1 MFGRQSLRMLRIH
14 PLILRVKALF
24 QCLRDAPQ
32 LLQIFLCLDSDNA
45 GQSAARRIQE
55 KLKTENREAKL
66 LVPTH
71 KDWNEELL
79 YEGGIQK

>member
-1 MFGRQSLRMLRIH
+1 MSDK
-14 PLILRVKALF
+14 VLF

-32 LLQIFLCLDSDNA
+32 LSQIFLCLDNDSA

-55 KLKTENREAKL
+55 KLKSESREAKL
-66 LVPTH
+66 LVPTY

-79 YEGGIQK
+79 HKRSVQK

>member
-1 MFGRQSLRMLRIH
+1 MSDKVLC
-14 PLILRVKALF
+14 

-32 LLQIFLCLDSDNA
+32 LSQIFLCLDNDSA

-55 KLKTENREAKL
+55 KLQSENREVKL
-66 LVPTH
+66 LVPTY

-79 YEGGIQK
+79 HEGGIQK

>member
-1 MFGRQSLRMLRIH
+1 MFDRQSMRMLRIH

-32 LLQIFLCLDSDNA
+32 LSQIFLCLDNDSA

-55 KLKTENREAKL
+55 KLKSENREAKL
-66 LVPTH
+66 LVPTY

-79 YEGGIQK
+79 YRREVK